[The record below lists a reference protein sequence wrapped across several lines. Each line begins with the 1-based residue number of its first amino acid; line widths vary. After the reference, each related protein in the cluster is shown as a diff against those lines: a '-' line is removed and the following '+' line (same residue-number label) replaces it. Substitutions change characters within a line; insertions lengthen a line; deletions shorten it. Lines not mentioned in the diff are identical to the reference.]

1 MMKCHLLDLNKGG
14 LVELTPGSTT
24 NIDKYGRY
32 DILCDMEGAEFV
44 KFIYNNNKEH
54 DGWQPPYVFSGVPE
68 DDPGCNDQ
76 VKYLSGAC
84 GATCSGVKTVT
95 AKAQQM
101 GNEVCLEQTFKFK
114 CGSVP
119 TTPTVPAP
127 TPTPPTPTPPTPF
140 GQCDLKKMVGLTPCT
155 NTSKYCIGK
164 KSYIVYDKKYAE
176 KGICK
181 PICMDEY
188 KIRAYAYTGCASKY
202 VCECTAGDKT
212 VDDDNSKDGY
222 KKPSFYWWFGK

>member
-1 MMKCHLLDLNKGG
+1 
-14 LVELTPGSTT
+14 
-24 NIDKYGRY
+24 
-32 DILCDMEGAEFV
+32 
-44 KFIYNNNKEH
+44 
-54 DGWQPPYVFSGVPE
+54 
-68 DDPGCNDQ
+68 
-76 VKYLSGAC
+76 
-84 GATCSGVKTVT
+84 
-95 AKAQQM
+95 M
-101 GNEVCLEQTFKFK
+101 GNEVCLEYAFHFQ
-114 CGSVP
+114 CGSSEPKPP
-119 TTPTVPAP
+119 TPPAP
-127 TPTPPTPTPPTPF
+127 TPTPPTPTPPTP
-140 GQCDLKKMVGLTPCT
+140 GKCDLKKMVGLTPCT
-155 NTSKYCIGK
+155 NTNKYCVGK